1 MPNVMNT
8 ISLSKS
14 IRSRYCDQDLY
25 NQLMNEFND
34 TGDRP
39 KKMVQIVKNL
49 ESEADSYELNEYEL
63 SLLTGVSV
71 GALRNNRRPGRS
83 HRWKFRKENTDKRH
97 SRSKV
102 SYPLKWIR
110 DQLNSNS

>member
-1 MPNVMNT
+1 MANAMNT
-8 ISLSKS
+8 ISRNS
-14 IRSRYCDQDLY
+14 IKSRYCDQHLY
-25 NQLMNEFND
+25 NQLIEELNE
-34 TGDRP
+34 TGNRP
-39 KKMVQIVKNL
+39 SKMVQIVKNL
-49 ESEADSYELNEYEL
+49 ENEADSYELNEYEL

-110 DQLNSNS
+110 DQVNSNP